1 MRELFKNEISGWKK
15 TELLWLV
22 FVCAAITALSAYWGD
37 SLVGII
43 SAVTGV
49 LYVMLTGKGKLSAY
63 IFGTVN
69 CVLYSMISYKAQLFG
84 ETILNVFY
92 YIPMMFVGFFLW
104 KKNMNEETKEVKKER
119 VSFKGRVILAS
130 AILLGTAAFGKGLDM
145 MGDALPYVDSFT
157 TVSSVVAMIVAVR
170 RYAEQ
175 WWIWLF
181 VNLFSIYMWW
191 QNFSAGQENFA
202 TLLMWVVYLV
212 NGIFILI
219 KWERELK
226 KG

>member
-1 MRELFKNEISGWKK
+1 MREFFKTEIAGWKK
-15 TELLWLV
+15 KEVVWLA
-22 FVCAAITALSAYWGD
+22 FVCLGIAVLSICMED
-37 SLVGII
+37 SFVGII
-43 SAVTGV
+43 SAVSGV
-49 LYVMLTGKGKLSAY
+49 LYVILSGKGKLMAY
-63 IFGTVN
+63 IFGIVN
-69 CVLYSMISYKAQLFG
+69 CVLYSVISYRAQLFG
-84 ETILNVFY
+84 ETLLNVFY

-104 KKNMNEETKEVKKER
+104 KKNMNEETNEVRKQR
-119 VSFKGRVILAS
+119 MTAYGRVVLAVL
-130 AILLGTAAFGKGLDM
+130 ILLATAIFGKVLEN

-170 RYAEQ
+170 RYSEQ

-191 QNFSAGQENFA
+191 QNFSSGQDNFA
-202 TLLMWVVYLV
+202 TFVMWIVYLI

-226 KG
+226 TR